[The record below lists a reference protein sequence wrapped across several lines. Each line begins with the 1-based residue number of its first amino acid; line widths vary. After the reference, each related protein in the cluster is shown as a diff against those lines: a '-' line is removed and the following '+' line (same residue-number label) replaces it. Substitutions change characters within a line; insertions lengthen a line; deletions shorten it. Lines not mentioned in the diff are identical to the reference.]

1 MTTKHAITMADI
13 ARLANVS
20 KPTVSRA
27 LSDSPLVRPETREHI
42 LSIARRHGYT
52 VNRNAQKLRQKR
64 TNTIAVS
71 LDFRSHQ
78 QNHIA
83 DPFIFDLLAGAS
95 EALGDCNQDVLL
107 CAPCR
112 NDSESFQ
119 QILSGR
125 AADGF
130 IVLGQGH
137 RESMLDELSGSGA
150 PLVVWG
156 AQSPGTSYCVI
167 GSDNL
172 RGGLLAGRYFLQR
185 ERRRLLFVG
194 DVSFREIYLRRE
206 GLRQAVAESGR
217 DTELMHV
224 DAGNFSFESAYETAR
239 RFLASGEA
247 VPDAVFAFSDTAAM
261 AFIRAFRETGL
272 RIPEDVSVV
281 GYNDIPSA
289 EYFSPPLTT
298 VRQDNH
304 QAGRLLVDKLMQ
316 LLDGFPAESATIET
330 ELIVRDT

>member
-1 MTTKHAITMADI
+1 MRTKRVITMEDI
-13 ARLANVS
+13 ARLAKVS

-27 LSDSPLVRPETREHI
+27 LGDSPLVKAETRERV
-42 LSIARRHGYT
+42 LSIARLHGYA

-83 DPFIFDLLAGAS
+83 DPFIFDLLAGVS

-107 CAPCR
+107 CAPSH
-112 NDSESFQ
+112 NDSESFHR
-119 QILSGR
+119 ILSGK

-137 RESMLDELSGSGA
+137 REAMLTELSLSGA

-156 AQSPGTSYCVI
+156 AESPGTPYCVV

-172 RGGLLAGRYFLQR
+172 RGGLLAGRYFQQR
-185 ERRRLLFVG
+185 GRCRFLFVG
-194 DVSFREIYLRRE
+194 DVSFREIHLRRE
-206 GLRQAVAESGR
+206 GLRRAVAESGR
-217 DTELMHV
+217 DIALLELN
-224 DAGNFSFESAYETAR
+224 AANFSFESAYETAR
-239 RFLASGEA
+239 RFLASGVA
-247 VPDAVFAFSDTAAM
+247 VPDAIFAFSDTAAM
-261 AFIRAFRETGL
+261 AFIRAFREAGL
-272 RIPEDVSVV
+272 RFPEDVSVV

-304 QAGRLLVDKLMQ
+304 LAGRLLVDKLMRR
-316 LLDGFPAESATIET
+316 LDGLPAESAAIET
-330 ELIVRDT
+330 ELIVRQT

>member
-1 MTTKHAITMADI
+1 MAGKRAITMEEI
-13 ARLANVS
+13 AKLAKVS

-27 LSDSPLVRPETREHI
+27 LSDSPLVKPETREHV

-64 TNTIAVS
+64 TATIAVS

-78 QNHIA
+78 GNHIA
-83 DPFIFDLLAGAS
+83 DPFIFDLLAGVS
-95 EALGDCNQDVLL
+95 EALGACSQDLLL
-107 CAPCR
+107 CAPSH
-112 NDSESFQ
+112 NDAESFQ
-119 QILSGR
+119 QMLSGKT
-125 AADGF
+125 ADGF

-137 RESMLDELSGSGA
+137 REEMLAGLAGSGA

-156 AQSPGTSYCVI
+156 AGTPDTPYCVV

-172 RGGLLAGRYFLQR
+172 RGGLLAGRHFLQR
-185 ERRRLLFVG
+185 GRERFLFVG

-217 DTELMHV
+217 DIALTDL

-239 RFLASGEA
+239 RFLASGAA

-261 AFIRAFRETGL
+261 AFIRAFREAGL
-272 RIPEDVSVV
+272 RFPEDVSVV

-304 QAGRLLVDKLMQ
+304 QAGRLLVDKLMDM
-316 LLDGFPAESATIET
+316 LDGLPAESATIET
-330 ELIVRDT
+330 ELIVRQT

>member
-1 MTTKHAITMADI
+1 MTVKRAITMDEI
-13 ARLANVS
+13 AKLAKVS

-27 LSDSPLVRPETREHI
+27 LSDSPLVKPETKRHV
-42 LSIARRHGYT
+42 LSVARAHGYA

-64 TNTIAVS
+64 TNTVAVS

-78 QNHIA
+78 KNHIA
-83 DPFIFDLLAGAS
+83 DPFIFDLLAGVS
-95 EALGDCNQDVLL
+95 EALGDGNQDVLL
-107 CAPCR
+107 CAPSH
-112 NDSESFQ
+112 NDSESFH
-119 QILSGR
+119 QILSGKS
-125 AADGF
+125 ADGF

-137 RESMLDELSGSGA
+137 RERMLAELSESGT

-156 AQSPGTSYCVI
+156 AESPGTHYCVV

-172 RGGLLAGRYFLQR
+172 RGGLLAGQYFLRQGR
-185 ERRRLLFVG
+185 ERFLFVG
-194 DVSFREIYLRRE
+194 DVSFREIHLRRE
-206 GLRQAVAESGR
+206 GLRRAVAESGR
-217 DTELMHV
+217 EISLREL

-247 VPDAVFAFSDTAAM
+247 VPDAIFAFSDTAAM
-261 AFIRAFRETGL
+261 AFIRAFREAGL
-272 RIPEDVSVV
+272 SFPDDVSVV

-298 VRQDNH
+298 VRQDNR

-316 LLDGFPAESATIET
+316 MLDGMPAASCTIET
-330 ELIVRDT
+330 ELIVRQT